1 MVHII
6 YVIAFILY
14 SWFLFKSGKK
24 HAERKDE
31 IKLVITGKPEQVKEA
46 IKATFEHRKTGF
58 SDIFAF
64 TDDFITSEI
73 HQRRWHAFTKKKKT
87 LLMFSM
93 NLDLKFHK
101 TNQQTL

>member
-31 IKLVITGKPEQVKEA
+31 IKLVITGKPEQIEE
-46 IKATFEHRKTGF
+46 TLKT
-58 SDIFAF
+58 I
-64 TDDFITSEI
+64 IE
-73 HQRRWHAFTKKKKT
+73 QK
-87 LLMFSM
+87 LL
-93 NLDLKFHK
+93 K
-101 TNQQTL
+101 